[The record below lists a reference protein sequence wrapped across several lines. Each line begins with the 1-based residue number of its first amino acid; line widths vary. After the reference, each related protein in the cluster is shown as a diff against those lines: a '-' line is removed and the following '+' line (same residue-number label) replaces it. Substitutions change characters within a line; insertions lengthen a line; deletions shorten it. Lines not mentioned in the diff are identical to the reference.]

1 MLAYFLLG
9 SFFGIVIVKSEAASW
24 FRVQEMFRFQSFH
37 IYGILLAAVA
47 TAALSLALMRKL
59 GTRTLGGNA
68 IAIPPKQLGTGR
80 RYWIGGIIFG
90 LGWALSGACPG
101 PMFALAGS
109 GIGVYA
115 LLVLSALAGT
125 WVYGALRSTLPH

>member
-37 IYGILLAAVA
+37 MYGILLTAVA

>member
-37 IYGILLAAVA
+37 MYGILLAAVA

>member
-9 SFFGIVIVKSEAASW
+9 SFFGIVIIKSEAASW

-37 IYGILLAAVA
+37 MYGILLAAVA

-125 WVYGALRSTLPH
+125 WVYGALRATLPH

>member
-9 SFFGIVIVKSEAASW
+9 SFFGIVIIKSEAASW

-37 IYGILLAAVA
+37 MYGILLAAVA

>member
-1 MLAYFLLG
+1 MLPYFLLG
-9 SFFGIVIVKSEAASW
+9 SFFGIVIIKSEAASW

-37 IYGILLAAVA
+37 MYGILLTAVA

>member
-37 IYGILLAAVA
+37 MYGILLAAVA

-125 WVYGALRSTLPH
+125 WVYGALRATLPH

>member
-37 IYGILLAAVA
+37 MYGILLAAVA

-68 IAIPPKQLGTGR
+68 IVIPPKQLGTGR

>member
-37 IYGILLAAVA
+37 MYGILLAAVA

-125 WVYGALRSTLPH
+125 WVYGALRSTLPQ

>member
-1 MLAYFLLG
+1 MLAYFLIG
-9 SFFGIVIVKSEAASW
+9 SFFGIVIIKSEAASW

-37 IYGILLAAVA
+37 MYGILLTAVA